1 MDNLRQQMFSSETPP
16 EDAPSSPPSSPQL
29 LRAVQSISPGQRLLL
44 SVFLFMDVCVIC
56 FSCLLLFRKISL
68 PF

>member
-1 MDNLRQQMFSSETPP
+1 MDNLRQQMFSTETPSQETPP
-16 EDAPSSPPSSPQL
+16 APPRRLPLIGSLAP
-29 LRAVQSISPGQRLLL
+29 RQRLLL

-56 FSCLLLFRKISL
+56 FACLLAFRKISL

>member
-1 MDNLRQQMFSSETPP
+1 MDGLRQHVLSTEIQPEETPP
-16 EDAPSSPPSSPQL
+16 SRPPLSGMINSL
-29 LRAVQSISPGQRLLL
+29 SPGQRLLL

-56 FSCLLLFRKISL
+56 FSCLLLFRKISI

>member
-1 MDNLRQQMFSSETPP
+1 MDNFRQQMFSTETPP
-16 EDAPSSPPSSPQL
+16 EEAAPSRPKL
-29 LRAVQSISPGQRLLL
+29 LQMVNSISPSQRLLL
-44 SVFLFMDVCVIC
+44 STFLFMDVCIIC

>member
-1 MDNLRQQMFSSETPP
+1 MDSLRQHVLSTETPP
-16 EDAPSSPPSSPQL
+16 EEATPSRPPLSRIVNSL
-29 LRAVQSISPGQRLLL
+29 DPGQRLLL
-44 SVFLFMDVCVIC
+44 SVFLFLDVCIIC